1 MIQDL
6 YLKELKAYKP
16 PQQKA
21 SDAEGHV
28 KKFSPPPAPQ
38 SPEEVDLASQM
49 KDYEDQVVEIEG
61 QVAAGEVSGVEEDF
75 FEDLEEAEEEPTHH

>member
-1 MIQDL
+1 LIQDL

-28 KKFSPPPAPQ
+28 QKFSPPSAPK
-38 SPEEVDLASQM
+38 SPEEVDLAGQM

-61 QVAAGEVSGVEEDF
+61 QSAAGEVSGGEEDF
-75 FEDLEEAEEEPTHH
+75 FEDLEEAEEESAHH